1 MAHGIAS
8 TVDEERVLI
17 GSAHF
22 VFEDE
27 KCVIPEGEQEKF
39 DALPPEYSQL
49 YLAIDGVLSAV
60 LCISD
65 PLREEAKDVLTAL
78 RGLGVR
84 NAVMLTG
91 DSPRTAAA
99 IAAQLLIDRFHV
111 TAIINAGTA
120 GGMDPLAALFDTVVT
135 TQTAYHDMTD
145 DILTEFHPWLPDIYF
160 RSDAALLS
168 AAKRAAEKRQQK
180 NHCIYAVKAFT
191 MVFFM
196 DTAHF
201 SYNMAAGSLPLL
213 FCKIL

>member
-1 MAHGIAS
+1 MKNKIGILCAS
-8 TVDEERVLI
+8 DTELAPFLPHILDCKTT
-17 GSAHF
+17 
-22 VFEDE
+22 E
-27 KCVIPEGEQEKF
+27 K
-39 DALPPEYSQL
+39 A
-49 YLAIDGVLSAV
+49 
-60 LCISD
+60 
-65 PLREEAKDVLTAL
+65 
-78 RGLGVR
+78 
-84 NAVMLTG
+84 MLTFYEG
-91 DSPRTAAA
+91 RCGLPAVVLYSGVVCKVNAA